1 MFSMKKTLLTGLL
14 ALAAITV
21 NAQDEVTY
29 NFFDP
34 ADCDADGWLWLDTP
48 EKIAKYVGEDKK
60 IKLVEAQYEIE
71 DPDFPGAMLY
81 PETVAD
87 ATVKGYNTQGVKGG
101 EGAKLGGII
110 CPAAKEDW
118 LSNLN
123 GGGILVQM
131 PDCASFDL
139 YLSQEC
145 PNVMLNLDGAWSKT
159 DASGCQYIHANQ
171 PAYWD
176 WEEDD
181 FVTTEYAGYDYDLQL
196 LNYDWTN
203 LENQDPALKTFSIFG
218 EKGNP
223 RTAYVSNYSTE
234 CPTIIQG
241 IRIRTFTDE
250 SNAAV
255 EGIIADADITVNGK
269 VVALSAPAEI
279 SVYNAA
285 GVKVAGVYGTSL
297 DCSVLNGLYIVKA
310 GNKAVKVNF

>member
-1 MFSMKKTLLTGLL
+1 MKKTLLTGLL

-34 ADCDADGWLWLDTP
+34 ADCDAEGWLWLDTP

-71 DPDFPGAMLY
+71 DPDFPGSMIY
-81 PETVAD
+81 PETVAN
-87 ATVKGYNTQGVKGG
+87 ATVEGYNTQGVKGG
-101 EGAKLGGII
+101 EGSKTGGII
-110 CPAAKEDW
+110 CPAAVEDW
-118 LSNLN
+118 FSNLN

-145 PNVMLNLDGAWSKT
+145 PNVMLDLEGAWSIT
-159 DASGCQYIHANQ
+159 DAAGCKFIHANG
-171 PAYWD
+171 PAFFD

-181 FVTTEYAGYDYDLQL
+181 YVTTEYAGYDYNLQEYT
-196 LNYDWTN
+196 YDWSN
-203 LENQDPALKTFSIFG
+203 IENPDPALETFSIFG

-223 RTAYVSNYSTE
+223 RTAYVANYSTE

-250 SNAAV
+250 SDTSV
-255 EGIIADADITVNGK
+255 EGIIADANVTINGK
-269 VVALSAPAEI
+269 TVVLSAPAEI
-279 SVYNAA
+279 SVYDAA
-285 GVKVAGVYGTSL
+285 GVKVAGAYGTSL
-297 DCSVLNGLYIVKA
+297 DCSALNGLYIVKA
-310 GNKAVKVNF
+310 GNKAVKVNL

>member
-1 MFSMKKTLLTGLL
+1 MKKSLLTGLL

-34 ADCDADGWLWLDTP
+34 ADCDAEGWLWLDTP

-60 IKLVEAQYEIE
+60 IKLVGAQYEIE
-71 DPDFPGAMLY
+71 DPDFPGSMIF

-87 ATVKGYNTQGVKGG
+87 ATVEGYNTQGVKGG
-101 EGAKLGGII
+101 EGAKIGGII
-110 CPAAKEDW
+110 CPAAVEDW
-118 LSNLN
+118 FSNLN

-145 PNVMLNLDGAWSKT
+145 PNAMLDLEGAWSIT
-159 DASGCQYIHANQ
+159 DPAGCKFIHANG
-171 PAYWD
+171 PAFFD

-181 FVTTEYAGYDYDLQL
+181 YATTEYAGYVYNLQDYT
-196 LNYDWTN
+196 YDWTN
-203 LENQDPALKTFSIFG
+203 LENQDPALETFSIFG

-223 RTAYVSNYSTE
+223 RTAYVANYSTE

-241 IRIRTFTDE
+241 IRIKTFTDV
-250 SNAAV
+250 SMDDAAV

-269 VVALSAPAEI
+269 VISLSAPAEI

-297 DCSVLNGLYIVKA
+297 DCSGLNGLYIVKA
-310 GNKAVKVNF
+310 GNKAVKVNL

>member
-1 MFSMKKTLLTGLL
+1 MRKSLLTGLL
-14 ALAAITV
+14 ALAAISA
-21 NAQDEVTY
+21 NAQDETTY

-34 ADCDADGWLWLDTP
+34 ADCDAEGWLWLDTA

-60 IKLVEAQYEIE
+60 IKLVGAQYEIE
-71 DPDFPGAMLY
+71 DPMFPGAMIY

-87 ATVKGYNTQGVKGG
+87 PTVEGYNTKGVKGG
-101 EGAKLGGII
+101 EGSKTGGII
-110 CPAAKEDW
+110 CPAALEDW
-118 LSNLN
+118 LGNLN

-145 PNVMLNLDGAWSKT
+145 PNVMLDLEGAWSKT
-159 DASGCQYIHANQ
+159 DASGCKYIHANQ

-181 FVTTEYAGYDYDLQL
+181 YVTTEYAGYDYNLQDYT
-196 LNYDWTN
+196 YDWTN
-203 LENQDPALKTFSIFG
+203 LENQDPALEKFSIFG

-223 RTAYVSNYSTE
+223 RTAYVANYSTE

-250 SNAAV
+250 SDAAV
-255 EGIIADADITVNGK
+255 EGIIADADVNINGK
-269 VVALSAPAEI
+269 TVVLSAPAEI

-285 GVKVAGVYGTSL
+285 GVKVAGAYGTSL
-297 DCSVLNGLYIVKA
+297 DCSALNGLYIVKA
-310 GNKAVKVNF
+310 RNKAVKVNF